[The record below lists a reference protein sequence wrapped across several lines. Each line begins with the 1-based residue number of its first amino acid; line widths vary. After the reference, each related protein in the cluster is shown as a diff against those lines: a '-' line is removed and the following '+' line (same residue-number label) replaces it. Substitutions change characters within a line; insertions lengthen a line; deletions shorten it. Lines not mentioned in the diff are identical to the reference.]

1 MNNNRILLLYAASLL
16 GIAAFYF
23 VVYCLANKWMY
34 Q

>member
-1 MNNNRILLLYAASLL
+1 MNNNRILLLYAASLI

-23 VVYCLANKWMY
+23 LIYWMADKWMY